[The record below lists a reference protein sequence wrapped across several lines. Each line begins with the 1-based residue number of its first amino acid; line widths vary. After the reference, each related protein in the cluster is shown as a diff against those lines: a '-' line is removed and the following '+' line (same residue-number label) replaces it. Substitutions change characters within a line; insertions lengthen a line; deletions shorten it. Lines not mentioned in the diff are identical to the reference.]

1 MILTSKKVHYNN
13 YRMRFMWDLSQF
25 RNLFQNHH
33 TLALTRLCTHID
45 NYSMIVHYYHDYII
59 AAYGLTVV
67 MSLLYKHIKQ
77 CWANVAYGGPTLGN
91 YDLFLITKHKE
102 AFNVGFYQAG
112 YITFSVLLLGHHR
125 R

>member
-1 MILTSKKVHYNN
+1 
-13 YRMRFMWDLSQF
+13 MWDLSQL

-67 MSLLYKHIKQ
+67 LSLLYKHIKHGSGPMLG
-77 CWANVAYGGPTLGN
+77 NVAYGGPTLGN
-91 YDLFLITKHKE
+91 YDLFLITK
-102 AFNVGFYQAG
+102 
-112 YITFSVLLLGHHR
+112 R
-125 R
+125 